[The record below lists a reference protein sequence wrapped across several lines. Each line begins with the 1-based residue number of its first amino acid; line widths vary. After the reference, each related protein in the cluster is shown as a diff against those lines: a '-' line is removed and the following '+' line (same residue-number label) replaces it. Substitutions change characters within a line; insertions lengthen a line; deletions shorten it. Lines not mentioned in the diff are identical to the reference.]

1 MDVCVCVCMLVA
13 EWLYCNWHKKLWV
26 KTTVCRKQTASIT
39 YTHTLTHSHTQS
51 PSLSLSPS
59 QWTSRGLEK
68 FTNTSSESD
77 RQRGT
82 QMTTKEFFNIA
93 VRCVY
98 APSAKTNKIKQ
109 SDRVA
114 NSHCVWQC
122 GREKNAAREGEE
134 IRLKWGRRKR
144 ASWERS
150 RQSVALQRRCLRNV
164 CRTETKRRRK

>member
-1 MDVCVCVCMLVA
+1 MCVYVGCRMALLQLTQKIVSENNGMQ
-13 EWLYCNWHKKLWV
+13 
-26 KTTVCRKQTASIT
+26 KTNSQHNIHAHTHSL
-39 YTHTLTHSHTQS
+39 THTVSL
-51 PSLSLSPS
+51 SLSLSPS

-144 ASWERS
+144 AS
-150 RQSVALQRRCLRNV
+150 
-164 CRTETKRRRK
+164 